1 MKVWRKTRTAN
12 FGSLLF
18 VWHTKASSKFF
29 VKIFT
34 WLLSAFVFGILTSI
48 ALAWLGFEQYSLSGA
63 RIVFFVT
70 FLAGIFSAYVQ
81 HVVEGLE
88 YRIYS
93 SALVHVKPFT
103 GSRAVAERLGKKAD
117 WGAKYEFIPWSI
129 IQSFEIKEENLII
142 ELKEDQGSISMEIK
156 PLNDYGQVSEQGV
169 DFAKADANN
178 WKLYDSDQPFSEKGA
193 RAVLSALREAKR
205 NNKS

>member
-48 ALAWLGFEQYSLSGA
+48 ALAWLGFEQYALTGA
-63 RIVFFVT
+63 RIVFFAT
-70 FLAGIFSAYVQ
+70 FVAGIFSAYVQ

-93 SALVHVKPFT
+93 SALVHVKPFA
-103 GSRAVAERLGKKAD
+103 GSRTVAKRLSKNAD
-117 WGAKYEFIPWSI
+117 RGAKYEFIPWSL
-129 IQSFEIKEENLII
+129 IQSFDIKEENLII
-142 ELKEDQGSISMEIK
+142 ELKEEQGSVSMEIT
-156 PLNDYGQVSEQGV
+156 PLNDYGKVSEQGV

-178 WKLYDSDQPFSEKGA
+178 WKLYDSDQAFSEKGA
-193 RAVLSALREAKR
+193 RIIVSALREAKR
-205 NNKS
+205 SNKS